1 MNTNERQAYDVP
13 TFCQLFSIGKTRTY
27 QEIKEG
33 RLKIV
38 KVGKRTLIPAQSAT
52 EWLANLNTVEV
63 AGHDR

>member
-1 MNTNERQAYDVP
+1 MNTQEKQAYDVP

-38 KVGKRTLIPAQSAT
+38 KVGKRTLITAHAAS
-52 EWLANLNTVEV
+52 EWLNNLSAME
-63 AGHDR
+63 R